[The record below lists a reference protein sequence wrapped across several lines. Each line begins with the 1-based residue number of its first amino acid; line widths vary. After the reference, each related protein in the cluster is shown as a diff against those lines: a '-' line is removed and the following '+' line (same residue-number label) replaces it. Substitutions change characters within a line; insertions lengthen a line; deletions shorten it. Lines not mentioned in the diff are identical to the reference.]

1 MADETEPAM
10 FDALEKALMPLNSAR
25 QLAELSGIGESTL
38 AEWRG
43 THTGP
48 AYVKSGRRVLY
59 PKEAVLGFMRAN
71 LRECKEASARPAS
84 RTTTS
89 IAPRASPRSNGRW
102 IPRGCA

>member
-48 AYVKSGRRVLY
+48 ACVKSGRRVLY

-71 LRECKEASARPAS
+71 LRECKKASA
-84 RTTTS
+84 
-89 IAPRASPRSNGRW
+89 
-102 IPRGCA
+102 

>member
-1 MADETEPAM
+1 MGPAGSPP
-10 FDALEKALMPLNSAR
+10 LEITVSCTW
-25 QLAELSGIGESTL
+25 QSGIGESTL

-71 LRECKEASARPAS
+71 LRECKEASA
-84 RTTTS
+84 
-89 IAPRASPRSNGRW
+89 
-102 IPRGCA
+102 

>member
-48 AYVKSGRRVLY
+48 A
-59 PKEAVLGFMRAN
+59 
-71 LRECKEASARPAS
+71 
-84 RTTTS
+84 
-89 IAPRASPRSNGRW
+89 
-102 IPRGCA
+102 

>member
-10 FDALEKALMPLNSAR
+10 
-25 QLAELSGIGESTL
+25 

-71 LRECKEASARPAS
+71 LRECKEASA
-84 RTTTS
+84 
-89 IAPRASPRSNGRW
+89 
-102 IPRGCA
+102 